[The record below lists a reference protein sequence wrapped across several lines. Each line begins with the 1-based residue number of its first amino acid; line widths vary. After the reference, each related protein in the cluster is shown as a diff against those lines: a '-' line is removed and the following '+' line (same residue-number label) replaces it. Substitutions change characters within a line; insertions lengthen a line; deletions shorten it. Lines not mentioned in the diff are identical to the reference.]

1 MTDPLADADL
11 TPLDLLA
18 RQNAAIES
26 LTRTVELQQQQQ
38 LEALRDRIEAL
49 EGVPWPSRES
59 PGSH

>member
-18 RQNAAIES
+18 RQNTAIEN
-26 LTRTVELQQQQQ
+26 LTRTVELQQQQ

-49 EGVPWPSRES
+49 EGVPWPSQEP
-59 PGSH
+59 PG

>member
-26 LTRTVELQQQQQ
+26 LTRTVELQQQQ
-38 LEALRDRIEAL
+38 LEALRRRIEAL
-49 EGVPWPSRES
+49 EGVPWPSREP
-59 PGSH
+59 PGSD